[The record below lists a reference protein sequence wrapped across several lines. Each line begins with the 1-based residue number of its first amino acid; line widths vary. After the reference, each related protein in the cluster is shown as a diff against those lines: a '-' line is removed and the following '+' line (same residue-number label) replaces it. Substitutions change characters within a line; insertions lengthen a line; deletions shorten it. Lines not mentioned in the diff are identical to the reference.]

1 MADDRQHQDLEK
13 HQVLMINRQY
23 AEITGVVN
31 VESFDAREFLLQT
44 AKGVMAI
51 RGQGL
56 HIKALHLENGLVSI
70 EGAIGDIQYFDD
82 KGSAGAKAKGLFG
95 KLLK

>member
-1 MADDRQHQDLEK
+1 MADERLRQDLEK
-13 HQVLMINRQY
+13 HQVLMVNRQY

-31 VESFDAREFLLQT
+31 VESFDAHEFILQT
-44 AKGVMAI
+44 TTGVMAV

-70 EGAIGDIQYFDD
+70 EGAIGDLQYFAD
-82 KGSAGAKAKGLFG
+82 KGSVGAKTKGLFG
-95 KLLK
+95 KMLK